1 MQEILKSFKQKISKG
16 KPVYGLFMKSCD
28 PSFVEVAAYSGFDF
42 AILDMEHGWMT
53 YETLQ
58 NNIRAAYLQGMLS
71 VVRIGDLSENA
82 VGMAY
87 DIGACGV
94 QVPKVEDAEQCI
106 YAVKYAKFHP
116 LGERGVCRFVRAAGY
131 SAVERSEYFK
141 NSNNNIL
148 VAQIEGRGALANIDS
163 ILDVD
168 GIDIIFIGPYDLSQA
183 LGVPGQVNHP
193 LVVDNMK
200 CVVKKARDKGK
211 VVGTFIDNIENL
223 KLWKSAEVQYLAY
236 SVDVGI
242 FYEACKNILK
252 ECRST

>member
-1 MQEILKSFKQKISKG
+1 MQEILKSFKQKISEG

-28 PSFVEVAAYSGFDF
+28 PAFVEAAAYSGFDF
-42 AILDMEHGWMT
+42 AILDMEHGPMT

-58 NNIRAAYLQGMLS
+58 NNIRAAHLLGMLS
-71 VVRIGDLSENA
+71 VVRIGELGENA

-87 DIGACGV
+87 DLGACGV
-94 QVPKVEDAEQCI
+94 QVPKVEDAGQCMC
-106 YAVKYAKFHP
+106 AVKYAKFHP

-131 SAVERSEYFK
+131 SSIERSEYFN
-141 NSNNNIL
+141 NSNNNVL
-148 VAQIEGRGALANIDS
+148 VAQVEGGEALGNIGA
-163 ILDVD
+163 ILDVG

-193 LVVDNMK
+193 LVVDSMK

-211 VVGTFIDNIENL
+211 VVGTFVDNIDNL
-223 KLWKSAEVQYLAY
+223 KLWKSAGVQYLAY

-242 FYEACKNILK
+242 FTDACQNVLK